1 MIITILIDLIN
12 IMLSIFARI
21 LETVHLRII
30 LFGQGGREV
39 DEGPADGIGIGV
51 ALPGASGQVGS
62 VAARV
67 PNALYSSSEP
77 GASRIAHC

>member
-39 DEGPADGIGIGV
+39 DEGPADGIGV